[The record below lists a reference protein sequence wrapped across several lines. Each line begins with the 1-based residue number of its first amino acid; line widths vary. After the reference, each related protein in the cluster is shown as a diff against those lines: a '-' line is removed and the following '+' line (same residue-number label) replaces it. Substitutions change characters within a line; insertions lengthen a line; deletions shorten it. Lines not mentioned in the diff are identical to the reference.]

1 MQKTLENDENTWYFS
16 FDAVIDSSGA
26 HTQVERQKINENDAE
41 EILRIIK
48 NQQLVTIVRQ
58 YEEPDDDGLIAL
70 DETTYRLSFD
80 FTDGTSKSAPIE
92 AGEELIS
99 AFYALAAEKIH

>member
-1 MQKTLENDENTWYFS
+1 M
-16 FDAVIDSSGA
+16 
-26 HTQVERQKINENDAE
+26 
-41 EILRIIK
+41 
-48 NQQLVTIVRQ
+48 VRQ
-58 YEEPDDDGLIAL
+58 YEEQDDDGLIAL

-99 AFYALAAEKIH
+99 AFYAIAAEKIH

>member
-1 MQKTLENDENTWYFS
+1 MVDG
-16 FDAVIDSSGA
+16 SGT
-26 HTQVERQKINENDAE
+26 HTEVERQKINENDAE

-48 NQQLVTIVRQ
+48 NRQLVTMVRQ

-80 FTDGTSKSAPIE
+80 FSDGTSESAPIE

-99 AFYALAAEKIH
+99 AFHALAAEKIHQS

>member
-1 MQKTLENDENTWYFS
+1 M
-16 FDAVIDSSGA
+16 
-26 HTQVERQKINENDAE
+26 
-41 EILRIIK
+41 
-48 NQQLVTIVRQ
+48 VRQ

-99 AFYALAAEKIH
+99 AFYALAAERYINADRT

>member
-1 MQKTLENDENTWYFS
+1 MK
-16 FDAVIDSSGA
+16 
-26 HTQVERQKINENDAE
+26 

-48 NQQLVTIVRQ
+48 NQQIVTMVRQ

>member
-1 MQKTLENDENTWYFS
+1 M
-16 FDAVIDSSGA
+16 
-26 HTQVERQKINENDAE
+26 
-41 EILRIIK
+41 
-48 NQQLVTIVRQ
+48 VRQ

-99 AFYALAAEKIH
+99 AF